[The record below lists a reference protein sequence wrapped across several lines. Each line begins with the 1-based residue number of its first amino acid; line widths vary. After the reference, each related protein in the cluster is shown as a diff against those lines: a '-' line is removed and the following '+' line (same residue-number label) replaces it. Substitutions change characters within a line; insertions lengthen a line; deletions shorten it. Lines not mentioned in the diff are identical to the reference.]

1 MQTGIDNKVALVTA
15 STQGIGFATAQLL
28 AEEGATVWLHGRGGD
43 NLQKA
48 LQRVRQAVPAAR
60 VNGVAADLAA
70 EGGVGR
76 LLEQVPAVDI
86 LVNCYADTGA
96 KMLADVS
103 AADWDAILHNNLATT
118 SAISMH
124 YLAGM
129 LRNGWGR
136 VVFVSSDLALRPLP
150 YMVPYSAAKM
160 AQLTLARGLAEM
172 TAGSE
177 VRVNAVMAGFTLT
190 ERTDRILRSA
200 ADRHGIPFEKFMHD
214 YFQDPACRYVAEVG
228 HATSLIKRLLRPDEV
243 ANLIVYLCSQ
253 LSSGINGATLRCDG
267 GATLTAL

>member
-1 MQTGIDNKVALVTA
+1 MQTGISKKVALVTA

-28 AEEGATVWLHGRGGD
+28 AEEGATVWVHGRGGD
-43 NLQKA
+43 NLHHA
-48 LQRVRQAVPAAR
+48 LERIRKAVPGAR

-70 EGGVGR
+70 DGGVAH

-86 LVNCYADTGA
+86 LVNGYADTGA
-96 KMLADVS
+96 RMLADLS

-118 SAISMH
+118 SAISTH

-129 LRNGWGR
+129 LQKAWGR

-172 TAGSE
+172 TADTE
-177 VRVNAVMAGFTLT
+177 VTVNAVMPGFTQT
-190 ERTDRILRSA
+190 ERTESILRST

-214 YFQDPACRYVAEVG
+214 YFRDPACSYVAEVG
-228 HATSLIKRLLRPDEV
+228 HATSLIKRLLRPEEV

-253 LSSGINGATLRCDG
+253 LSSGTNGTTLRCDG